1 MPGRLQASG
10 QPVLRGHRTLV
21 IASSPFPVILHH
33 LLLLVFLPDPKPFPL
48 LRPAPALPLS
58 SSWPGEG
65 GYPKRSIT

>member
-1 MPGRLQASG
+1 M
-10 QPVLRGHRTLV
+10 

-48 LRPAPALPLS
+48 LRPTPALPLS